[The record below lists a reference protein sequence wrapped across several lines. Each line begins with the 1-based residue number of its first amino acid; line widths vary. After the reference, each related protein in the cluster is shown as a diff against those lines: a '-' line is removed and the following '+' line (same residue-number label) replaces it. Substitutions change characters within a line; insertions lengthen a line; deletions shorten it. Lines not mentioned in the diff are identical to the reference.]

1 MKQQVTVIGG
11 GPAGAFAA
19 SLLARAGV
27 GVTLFDEKLAWEKP
41 CGGAVTRKA
50 LDAYP
55 FLRENGEP
63 KKIVR
68 ECQLS
73 AGGSRVRFAL
83 RDPVYIYSRLTLNR
97 MLLDRAKD
105 AGCLVVQER
114 ITAVNGQPGNW
125 RLPGAREEHAASFVV
140 LATGARNP
148 FGGFALPDSA
158 QDAATTVGYF
168 IPGTQDAMEI
178 EFPDKYPGYL
188 WVFPRGDHM
197 SVGICGPLLAEPTR
211 AMRDRLERYMERRG
225 LSAADARLFSHRL
238 PSQSRRSWRKLHPA
252 GPGWAGIGDA
262 AGLVDPITGEGIYY
276 ALRSAEL
283 MAECYLSGSLVSYPR
298 RLQADFGH
306 DLELGASLHDR
317 FYMGTFLGGAKT
329 VRMVQ
334 FAARSRTFR
343 SLIHDV
349 FAGSQGYRG
358 LKQRLFRN
366 LNLTLAE
373 IAASF
378 FRVHSPDAPLTSNM
392 TPNLSSCQQTQA
404 GIFSA
409 ARATHDERR

>member
-1 MKQQVTVIGG
+1 MKSEANVAVIGG

-19 SLLARAGV
+19 SLLAGAGAR
-27 GVTLFDEKLAWEKP
+27 VTLFDERLAWEKP

-63 KKIVR
+63 KIVR
-68 ECQLS
+68 ECVLA

-83 RDPVYIYSRLTLNR
+83 RDPIYIYSRLTLNR
-97 MLLDRAKD
+97 MLLDRARQ
-105 AGCLVVQER
+105 AGCDVIQER
-114 ITAVNGQPGNW
+114 ITTINGHAGDW
-125 RLPGAREEHAASFVV
+125 RLHGARQEYAADFVV

-148 FGGFALPDSA
+148 FRGFGLPDSA

-168 IPGTQDAMEI
+168 VPGTQDAMEI
-178 EFPDKYPGYL
+178 EFPAKYPGYL

-211 AMRDRLERYMERRG
+211 AMRDRLEQFMTRRG
-225 LSAADARLFSHRL
+225 LSPAGARLFSHRL
-238 PSQSRRSWRKLHPA
+238 PSQSRRSWRKLSPA

-283 MAECYLSGSLVSYPR
+283 MAECYSAGCLEPYPR
-298 RLQADFGH
+298 RLRTDFGH
-306 DLELGASLHDR
+306 DLELGARLHDR
-317 FYMGTFLGGAKT
+317 FYLGTFLGGART
-329 VRMVQ
+329 DRMVQ

-343 SLIHDV
+343 ALVQDV
-349 FAGSQGYRG
+349 FAGDQSYRG

-373 IAASF
+373 IMASF
-378 FRVHSPDAPLTSNM
+378 FRLHSPDGREAS
-392 TPNLSSCQQTQA
+392 A
-404 GIFSA
+404 G
-409 ARATHDERR
+409 DP

>member
-1 MKQQVTVIGG
+1 MKSEHHVAVIGG

-19 SLLARAGV
+19 SLLARAGRQ
-27 GVTLFDEKLAWEKP
+27 VTLFDERLAWEKP

-68 ECQLS
+68 ECELA
-73 AGGSRVRFAL
+73 AGGSRIRFPL
-83 RDPVYIYSRLTLNR
+83 RDPIYIYSRLTLNR
-97 MLLDRAKD
+97 LLLDRARD
-105 AGCLVVQER
+105 AGCQVIRQR
-114 ITAVNGQPGNW
+114 ITAVSGRAGDW
-125 RLPGAREEHAASFVV
+125 RLQSPSQEYAAGFVV

-148 FGGFALPDSA
+148 FRGFGLPDSA
-158 QDAATTVGYF
+158 QDGATTVGYF
-168 IPGTQDAMEI
+168 VPGTQETMEI
-178 EFPDKYPGYL
+178 EFPAKYPGYL

-211 AMRDRLERYMERRG
+211 VMRERLEQYMQRRG
-225 LSAADARLFSHRL
+225 ISSTGAQLFSHRL
-238 PSQSRRSWRKLHPA
+238 PLQSRRSWRKLSPA

-283 MAECYLSGSLVSYPR
+283 MAECYLAGSLESYPR
-298 RLQADFGH
+298 RLRSDFGH
-306 DLELGASLHDR
+306 DLELGAQLHDR
-317 FYMGTFLGGAKT
+317 FYLGTFLGGART
-329 VRMVQ
+329 DRVVQ

-343 SLIHDV
+343 ALLQDV

-378 FRVHSPDAPLTSNM
+378 FRLHSPETH
-392 TPNLSSCQQTQA
+392 NLSSCQQRQA

-409 ARATHDERR
+409 TRATHDERW

>member
-1 MKQQVTVIGG
+1 MSSRHVAVIGG

-19 SLLARAGV
+19 SLLARSGV
-27 GVTLFDEKLAWEKP
+27 RVTLFDERLAWEKP

-55 FLRENGEP
+55 FLRDNCEP

-68 ECQLS
+68 ECEMA
-73 AGGSRVRFAL
+73 AGGSRVRFTL
-83 RDPVYIYSRLTLNR
+83 HDPIYIYSRLTLNR
-97 MLLDRAKD
+97 LLLDRARD
-105 AGCLVVQER
+105 AGGTVIQER
-114 ITAVNGQPGNW
+114 ITAIGGQAGDW
-125 RLPGAREEHAASFVV
+125 RLYGTRQEYAAGFVV

-148 FGGFALPDSA
+148 FRGFGLPDSA
-158 QDAATTVGYF
+158 NDTATTVGYF
-168 IPGTQDAMEI
+168 VPGTQEAMEI

-188 WVFPRGDHM
+188 WVFPRGDHL

-211 AMRDRLERYMERRG
+211 AMRDRLEQFMVRRG
-225 LSAADARLFSHRL
+225 LSTTGARLFSHRL

-283 MAECYLSGSLVSYPR
+283 MAECYLAGCLESYPR
-298 RLQADFGH
+298 RLRTDFGH
-306 DLELGASLHDR
+306 DLELSAQLHDR
-317 FYMGTFLGGAKT
+317 FYLGNFLGGART
-329 VRMVQ
+329 ARTVQ
-334 FAARSRTFR
+334 FAARSQTFR
-343 SLIHDV
+343 ALVQDV
-349 FAGSQGYRG
+349 FAGDQSYRG

-378 FRVHSPDAPLTSNM
+378 FRLHSPEDQNF
-392 TPNLSSCQQTQA
+392 SSCQRRQA